1 MTKSGFLLDSERST
15 YEFIK
20 ATKDKELL
28 HEYTVLSSMQ
38 MQLKEMEKDYNL
50 YADSIM
56 SVTAQLSI
64 RNKNIFAKYR
74 KYGFLTTFMD
84 IDYLSVKSNL
94 CKNEFLVDFT
104 DFVSDSEG
112 RRYAAFIIN
121 KEHEYP
127 HLIPLFAEKQIS
139 SLGITRPDLS

>member
-1 MTKSGFLLDSERST
+1 
-15 YEFIK
+15 
-20 ATKDKELL
+20 
-28 HEYTVLSSMQ
+28 

-139 SLGITRPDLS
+139 SLGITRPDLFYDTDYSEEVIQLIWQPLKNHIPKGSTIYYVPSQVL